1 MLNRRFLLLA
11 ACCAALVQPALA
23 EKADREKPI
32 EITADTGMLDQL
44 KGITVWRGNV
54 IVIQGTLK
62 VEADEVTVTRDGQ
75 GNQTLVAFGKPVKF
89 RQKMDDKNEYIEG
102 EGSRVDYTTINN
114 LAILTGNA
122 RVKRGGDLVVG
133 NVITYNTS
141 TEVYEVK
148 GGGPANGPS
157 KGRVTVILQPETV
170 EKKKK

>member
-1 MLNRRFLLLA
+1 MLHSKSLISAVL
-11 ACCAALVQPALA
+11 CAVLSLSAYA

-32 EITADTGMLDQL
+32 EIAADTGMLDQL
-44 KGITVWRGNV
+44 KGITIWRGNV

-102 EGSRVDYTTINN
+102 EGNRVDYTTINN

-148 GGGPANGPS
+148 GGTATGPN
-157 KGRVTVILQPETV
+157 KGRVTVILQPDTV
-170 EKKKK
+170 NKKK